1 MTRTRIVSLE
11 VRGFRAFGT
20 DLARFDLDAPFTVV
34 HGANSQG
41 KTSLAE
47 AIEFLISGRSSRR
60 DLLGGAKAE
69 YNDSL
74 RNAHLPEDEQ
84 VYIEAVVRTVDGSL
98 HIARRNLT
106 GDFGRGAEC
115 DSELLIDGKQS
126 EDLSGIGLSLAD
138 PPVSAPVLLQHIL
151 RHALSTEPKQRVA
164 YFKSLLSL
172 SDLDLLRERIVEA
185 RKRLEQEPDGHWLKQ
200 VASLPEGLVDLQE
213 RLSSVARI
221 PESLQDLTDAISD
234 ALREAAEIVTGDT
247 YTAIADAQA
256 ALEARVRARSEAV
269 FPIAGFRAQPVPTLD
284 LVAPDAKHYTDI
296 LSEVD
301 AEVARLQ
308 PILAA
313 VLQVDEIA
321 NVAAPVDCPVC
332 ATPEAL
338 TPARIDALRAE
349 LASAKNLDQSAAE
362 TLAAIDRAQ
371 DALAVLTLYITTGAP
386 QTADALESEISP
398 MASKLDSWG
407 LDADLVGD
415 NYVSAKNIATD
426 MRSLAPLVRAA
437 GKTLTALRSAVQ
449 RRQAPPATAPDF
461 TELSRM
467 LCSLRQ
473 KHQAH
478 DATVGTLEHAVA
490 PVIAQRAEITD
501 HRQLL
506 RLFGAVAELGEDL
519 TRAAQRDR
527 ALTRVRAAEKEL
539 QKASVAL
546 LDARFTEMS
555 KTIKDWWL
563 TIRPEELVDFLGVK
577 SKASG
582 NRFVNLIAALHT
594 DAGATPVE
602 RDALGVYSDSQL
614 NALGLSI
621 FLARAELLASPIVV
635 LDDPIP
641 GSDPDHRLTFVQN
654 TITKLLDD
662 GVQVILT
669 TYDGKLAN
677 WSKSHHDH
685 RGLVSYELN
694 LTSPTA
700 GTVPTQT
707 SDVFSQLMLEA
718 EDNLNAPTARGRRAA
733 CGSYRSAAERLAKQ
747 IIATARTESG
757 TPCSVA
763 DVETEAKVLGQ
774 LVPLV
779 RGFSLSNDEKG
790 KWSTFST
797 VLNPGNHDDDVP
809 STIDLKVM
817 RGNLRAIVKAHGAH
831 WANGLRA

>member
-1 MTRTRIVSLE
+1 MTQARIVSLE

-20 DLARFDLDAPFTVV
+20 DIARFELDAPVTVV

-74 RNAHLPEDEQ
+74 RNAHLTGGEQ
-84 VYIEAVVRTVDGSL
+84 VYVEAVVRVADGSL
-98 HIARRNLT
+98 HTARRNLT

-115 DSELLIDGKQS
+115 DSDLLIDGD
-126 EDLSGIGLSLAD
+126 EAEGLSSIGLSLAD

-172 SDLDLLRERIVEA
+172 SDLDLLRERVAEG
-185 RKRLEQEPDGHWLKQ
+185 RKRLEQEPDGYWLQQ
-200 VASLPEGLVDLQE
+200 VATLPEELVDLQN
-213 RLSSVARI
+213 RLSSIARTA
-221 PESLQDLTDAISD
+221 ESPSDLDAIISD
-234 ALREAAEIVTGDT
+234 ALRDAAEIVTGDS
-247 YTAIADAQA
+247 YVSLADAKV
-256 ALEARVRARSEAV
+256 ALESRVSAKSEAV
-269 FPIAGFRAQPVPTLD
+269 FPIAGLRAQPISTLD
-284 LVAPDAKHYTDI
+284 LVAPDTRQYAEV
-296 LSEVD
+296 LSAVD
-301 AEVARLQ
+301 VEVARLQ

-313 VLQVDEIA
+313 VLQVDEFA
-321 NVAAPVDCPVC
+321 AVTAPVDCPVC

-338 TPARIDALRAE
+338 TPARIEVLRAE
-349 LASAKNLDQSAAE
+349 LASAKNLDQIAAE

-371 DALAVLTLYITTGAP
+371 DALTVVTRYITTGVP
-386 QTADALESEISP
+386 QAADAPESEISP
-398 MASKLDSWG
+398 LATKLDSWG
-407 LDADLVGD
+407 LDADLVRD
-415 NYVSAKNIATD
+415 SYASARSIAAD
-426 MRSLAPLVRAA
+426 IRSLTPDTQAA
-437 GKTLTALRSAVQ
+437 SEALIALRSAVQ
-449 RRQAPPATAPDF
+449 RRQPLPKVAPDF
-461 TELSRM
+461 ADLDSK
-467 LCSLRQ
+467 LHSLRQ
-473 KHQAH
+473 KHQAY
-478 DATVGTLEHAVA
+478 AVTISALEQAVA
-490 PVIAQRAEITD
+490 PVITQRAEITD
-501 HRQLL
+501 QRQLL
-506 RLFGAVAELGEDL
+506 RLFDAVTGLGEDL

-527 ALTRVRAAEKEL
+527 ALTRVRSAEKEL

-555 KTIKDWWL
+555 ETIKAWWL
-563 TIRPEELVDFLGVK
+563 TIRPEELVDFHGVK

-594 DAGATPVE
+594 EAGTTPVE

-621 FLARAELLASPIVV
+621 FLARAELLGSPIIV

-654 TITKLLDD
+654 TLTKLLDA

-677 WSKSHHDH
+677 WSKSYHDH
-685 RGLVSYELN
+685 RGLMSYELN
-694 LTSPTA
+694 LASPKA

-707 SDVFSQLMLEA
+707 SDVFSQLMLDA

-763 DVETEAKVLGQ
+763 DVETEASVLGQ

-790 KWSTFST
+790 KWNTFST

-809 STIDLKVM
+809 STTELKVM
-817 RGNLRAIVKAHGAH
+817 RGNLRAIAKSHRAH
-831 WANGLRA
+831 WANGLVA